1 MTLPQE
7 VIRRKRDGGVLAA
20 DDIRAFVH
28 GVAAGAISHAQ
39 VGAFTMAV
47 YLKGMNRDETV
58 AYTLAM
64 RDTGRVLDWK
74 PLGLDDRRLID
85 KHSSGGVGDEKVTLL
100 VVPLAAA
107 CGLFVPNLSA
117 GGLGHTGGETDM
129 LAAVPGYDCYPSA
142 ERFMRVVADVGGTI
156 AGATPDLA
164 PVDRDIFDVRDVSGT
179 VESVTLITGSILSKK
194 LSVAPRGLV
203 MSVGCGTGAFMETR
217 ERARELATSLAEVG
231 AGAGVPSVMLVTDL
245 SAVLGVTVGNAIE
258 MIETVD
264 FLTGRFRE
272 RRTLDLVLEL
282 VAEMLV
288 MGGLVADRA
297 AGLAL
302 ARARL
307 DDGSAAERFARIV
320 AAMGGPADYIE
331 RPASHMEVAPVIR
344 PLFAARPGFVA
355 GMDCRGV
362 GMAVVD
368 LGGGRTTPGGPIDY
382 AVGLSDVV
390 QVGDAVGSDRPLCM
404 VHARDEAGWARAAAR
419 ILPAVTVVDGKV
431 SPPGPIVLERI
442 ARQPGR

>member
-1 MTLPQE
+1 MLPQE
-7 VIRRKRDGGVLAA
+7 VIRRKRDGGALEPS
-20 DDIRAFVH
+20 DIRAFVQ
-28 GVAAGAISHAQ
+28 GIAAGAISHAQ

-47 YLKGMNRDETV
+47 YLKGMSRDETV

-64 RDTGRVLDWK
+64 RDTGRVLDWR
-74 PLGLDDRRLID
+74 PLGLDNRRLID

-107 CGLFVPNLSA
+107 CGLMVPNMSA

-129 LAAVPGYDCYPSA
+129 LAAVPGYDCYPNA
-142 ERFMRVVADVGGTI
+142 GRFMQVVLDVGGTI

-258 MIETVD
+258 MLEVVD
-264 FLTGRFRE
+264 FLTGKLRD
-272 RRTLDLVLEL
+272 RRTLELVLEL

-288 MGGLVADRA
+288 MGGVA
-297 AGLAL
+297 AGQAAARAL
-302 ARARL
+302 AQAKL
-307 DDGSAAERFARIV
+307 DDGGAAEKFARIV
-320 AAMGGPADYIE
+320 AAMGGPADYVE
-331 RPASHMEVAPVIR
+331 RPASHMEAAPVIK
-344 PLFAARPGFVA
+344 PLFAARPGYVA
-355 GMDCRGV
+355 GMDCRGL

-382 AVGLSDVV
+382 AVGLSAVA
-390 QVGDAVGSDRPLCM
+390 QVGDAVGHDRPLCII
-404 VHARDEAGWARAAAR
+404 HARDEAGWARAAAR
-419 ILPAVTVVDGKV
+419 VLPAIKIVDQAVPSLG
-431 SPPGPIVLERI
+431 SIVLERI
-442 ARQPGR
+442 AREPQKN